1 MSTGHQILEKEA
13 KIMQILM
20 ELQNNEK
27 ELYEKL
33 KYYCKNEE
41 FSVVRECSIKLLEE
55 DETSFIA
62 NFFMGEIAFKEGRI
76 LESENYYKKA
86 FKVNPDHAD
95 LLCSLGIV
103 NFIKNNLDT
112 AKIFFSKALQIEP
125 RNFDLN
131 YNYTIFLCKLESFA
145 DAIKY
150 AEICLSLTPDAI
162 NILILTANLYEINA
176 NLSKALEVFRKL
188 HKLEP
193 ENKDH
198 VNKIIDTLKKQ
209 NNMSELASF
218 YQELIDSDEDNLSYY
233 LGLSGL
239 LKIQNNPAGCAELNR
254 KAAIKYPNNRDI
266 LFDLSASLYELSN
279 FSEATI
285 YIKKLKLID
294 KDNIKIY
301 DDMLMSMETNLP
313 NIEVNIG
320 TDIKRHFNG
329 SWYRGEHTN
338 YLPSKK
344 NLSEENAIDDYILK
358 GRVPKK
364 PFIDKSMKITTF
376 GSCFARNV
384 TEYLKFRGYAVMGQD
399 MHINSHVVRCGEGM
413 VNTFAI
419 LQQFEWA
426 YENKQFS
433 EDLWF
438 GSDKEIATYDAQIRE
453 TTKEI
458 FDQTEIFIITLGLS
472 EVWYN
477 KKTEEVFWRAIP
489 KENFNEEIH
498 GFRITTV
505 EENKNNIEKIYNVIR
520 KHRPDAAIIFT
531 LSPIPLNATFRP
543 ISCLSANSVSKSI
556 LRAALDEVITKY
568 EKNDDKLIYYPS
580 YEIVKD
586 YFVDSYIE
594 DNRHVKT
601 EIIQKIMEK
610 FEQHF
615 CVE

>member
-1 MSTGHQILEKEA
+1 
-13 KIMQILM
+13 
-20 ELQNNEK
+20 
-27 ELYEKL
+27 
-33 KYYCKNEE
+33 
-41 FSVVRECSIKLLEE
+41 
-55 DETSFIA
+55 
-62 NFFMGEIAFKEGRI
+62 
-76 LESENYYKKA
+76 
-86 FKVNPDHAD
+86 
-95 LLCSLGIV
+95 
-103 NFIKNNLDT
+103 
-112 AKIFFSKALQIEP
+112 
-125 RNFDLN
+125 
-131 YNYTIFLCKLESFA
+131 
-145 DAIKY
+145 
-150 AEICLSLTPDAI
+150 
-162 NILILTANLYEINA
+162 
-176 NLSKALEVFRKL
+176 
-188 HKLEP
+188 
-193 ENKDH
+193 
-198 VNKIIDTLKKQ
+198 
-209 NNMSELASF
+209 
-218 YQELIDSDEDNLSYY
+218 
-233 LGLSGL
+233 
-239 LKIQNNPAGCAELNR
+239 
-254 KAAIKYPNNRDI
+254 
-266 LFDLSASLYELSN
+266 
-279 FSEATI
+279 
-285 YIKKLKLID
+285 
-294 KDNIKIY
+294 
-301 DDMLMSMETNLP
+301 
-313 NIEVNIG
+313 
-320 TDIKRHFNG
+320 
-329 SWYRGEHTN
+329 
-338 YLPSKK
+338 
-344 NLSEENAIDDYILK
+344 
-358 GRVPKK
+358 
-364 PFIDKSMKITTF
+364 MKITTF